1 MSAAMAEMRAARL
14 IQRDAIT
21 PSPLADGRASFEIVY
36 SPRNLVGGHFAR
48 IERLEGSQFAFL
60 LADVTSH
67 SVSAAL
73 FTLHL
78 RSLWEEHAFGS
89 ELFGLLG
96 AGIEPASHRWSRS

>member
-1 MSAAMAEMRAARL
+1 
-14 IQRDAIT
+14 
-21 PSPLADGRASFEIVY
+21 
-36 SPRNLVGGHFAR
+36 VGGHFAR

-96 AGIEPASHRWSRS
+96 AGIEPASHRWLRS